1 MKFKPVI
8 AYTRFATT
16 DIMYKYGAVL
26 QNYNK
31 NGELVNDAIFT
42 LIRSV
47 FRDCEIN
54 SVILQPIILI
64 TLLKITENEY
74 YPCKV
79 RIQYFQC
86 IQFIARI

>member
-1 MKFKPVI
+1 MKFKPDI
-8 AYTRFATT
+8 TYTRFATT
-16 DIMYKYGAVL
+16 DIIYKYGAVL

-54 SVILQPIILI
+54 SVILQPIILE
-64 TLLKITENEY
+64 TLLKITEHEY

-79 RIQYFQC
+79 RI
-86 IQFIARI
+86 